1 MPVRSTPSRTSA
13 VVEDAVNGVVINT
26 EENMSTTIRIYPIL
40 SSWYGGQMVEAIHRG
55 TERRSDVLDAALRT
69 FTRFGYRKTSMDDVA
84 KEAQI
89 SRPGLYFLF
98 TSKDGLFREA
108 AERGVEMD
116 LAAAEEALVAP
127 GRPMNESIAAAF
139 DAWAGRYIGPI
150 RDTAALIA
158 DNPDLLG
165 PVALDGPA
173 RFEAL
178 LTAALKHTA
187 LSQVAPTAARTL
199 ISLSIG
205 IKHQAETRDE
215 YRSRFTDALGLL
227 LSPYAIR

>member
-1 MPVRSTPSRTSA
+1 
-13 VVEDAVNGVVINT
+13 
-26 EENMSTTIRIYPIL
+26 
-40 SSWYGGQMVEAIHRG
+40 MVDVIHRG

-84 KEAQI
+84 REAQI

-98 TSKDGLFREA
+98 TSKNGLFREA
-108 AERGVEMD
+108 AERGVQFD
-116 LAAAEEALVAP
+116 LAAAEEALLAP
-127 GRPMNESIAAAF
+127 GRPVHESIAAAF
-139 DAWAGRYIGPI
+139 DAWAGRYVGPI

-178 LTAALKHTA
+178 LRAALEQTS
-187 LSQVAPTAARTL
+187 LSQVAPTVARTL

-215 YRSRFTDALGLL
+215 YRSRFTAALGLL
-227 LSPYAIR
+227 ISPNAMR